1 MIKNLLNLIKREN
14 LKKYKIPKTAQQ
26 TIPFEY
32 ITKDGLIEVEKD
44 SYVSICSVDNI
55 NYSLARENDQE
66 DIFNNYCTMLNSLD
80 YYVQW
85 FLTNDVLDTKE
96 VMNIIPEYHNT
107 HRDDLAY
114 YRNWITDISV
124 SKKAADRKRYLVIQ
138 CFGNKYVDV
147 LGELDRRIASIE
159 QNLKRYNAR
168 VNKLGAEEVLKIL
181 YDSYNPGLKRLQP
194 FSLSQDIASRGVK
207 VKDLICPSSF
217 RFRSSQIEIG
227 TDYKRIL
234 FIRDLPNSLTD
245 RFIGDLLSL
254 NFNVDISI
262 HLENIEPGDA
272 MRFIRRRITSMEAD
286 KILSSQKGK
295 IPPFDLEYNLEAARK
310 LLHELQANDK
320 RLFCVGI
327 YICLTSSSIEQL
339 EHCTKVTQG
348 LCSKHGIKALIATHR
363 QELGLNSVLP
373 FCSNKLNVKRQVLT
387 DGAAI
392 LLPFTAQDVFSN
404 KGIFYGINKITS
416 SLVVFDRKND
426 IKNPSGFILGTPG
439 SGKTMTAKAELYRV
453 FLCTDDDI
461 IIIDPEREY
470 FPVVKE
476 LNGEIVTI
484 SANSETHIN
493 PFDMEKDYGDDEPPL
508 KLKGEFLIGIFD
520 QLIGPLKSEEKAILD
535 RVTRQTYKDYINSHF
550 KPEKIPTMNDYFEIL
565 KKQPEQEAQRL
576 ALSLELYVQGSLSIF
591 SEKTNVNLSNRLI
604 CFDINRLGD
613 QLKPLGMQVVLDN
626 IWNRIVSNREKKKRT
641 WLYMDEIYLMFNNE
655 YSGRFLYELYK
666 RTRKY
671 GGIPTGIT
679 QNVEDLLKSD
689 IARSMLSNSQFIIL
703 MDQAA
708 SDRKQ
713 LADIL
718 QLSQAQLN
726 YVTNSDCGHGLIVAG
741 GLIVPCKFEISE
753 KEYRLMTTKPEEFM
767 DVG

>member
-1 MIKNLLNLIKREN
+1 MIKKLLGKIEREK
-14 LKKYKIPKTAQQ
+14 LVKYKIPRSAQD

-32 ITKDGLIEVEKD
+32 ITKDGLVEVSKD
-44 SYVSICSVDNI
+44 TYVVICSIDNI

-66 DIFNNYCTMLNSLD
+66 DIFNTYCILLNSLD
-80 YYVQW
+80 YDVQW
-85 FLTNDVLDTKE
+85 YLANDVLDTKE
-96 VMNIIPEYHNT
+96 VLNIIPET
-107 HRDDLAY
+107 HETHKEELDD
-114 YRNWITDISV
+114 YRKWLTEVSV
-124 SKKAADRKRYLVIQ
+124 SKKAADRRRYLVIK
-138 CFGNKYVDV
+138 CFGTKYVDV
-147 LGELDRRIASIE
+147 LVELDRRIAIIE
-159 QNLKRYNAR
+159 QHFKKYNAR
-168 VNKLGAEEVLKIL
+168 VTKVGAEEILKVF
-181 YDSYNPGLKRLQP
+181 YDTYNPGIKRMQP
-194 FSLSQDIASRGVK
+194 FNLTRDYASRGLNL
-207 VKDLICPSSF
+207 KDLICPPSF
-217 RFRSSQIEIG
+217 RFKPSHIEVG
-227 TDYKRIL
+227 TDFKRVL
-234 FIRDLPNSLTD
+234 FVRDLPNTLSD
-245 RFIGDLLSL
+245 RFIGDLLKL
-254 NFNVDISI
+254 NFTIDISI
-262 HLENIEPGDA
+262 HVENTDPSDA
-272 MRFIRRRITSMEAD
+272 MKFIRRRITALEAN
-286 KILSSQKGK
+286 KILAAQQGK
-295 IPPFDLEYNLEAARK
+295 LPPFDLEYNLEAAKK
-310 LLHELQANDK
+310 LMHELQANDK
-320 RLFCVGI
+320 RLFSIGL
-327 YICLTSSSIEQL
+327 YICLTANCIEQL
-339 EHCTKVTQG
+339 DHHTKVTQSI
-348 LCSKHGIKALIATHR
+348 CSKHGIKALIATHR
-363 QELGLNSVLP
+363 QEFGLNSVLP
-373 FCSNKLNVKRQVLT
+373 LCNNKLNIKRQVLT

-392 LLPFTAQDVFSN
+392 LLPFTAQDVFAS
-404 KGIFYGINKITS
+404 KGLFYGINKITS

-439 SGKTMTAKAELYRV
+439 SGKTMTAKAELYRA
-453 FLCTDDDI
+453 FLCTNDDI

-476 LNGEIVTI
+476 LQGEIVTI
-484 SANSETHIN
+484 SANSDTHIN

-535 RVTRQTYKDYINSHF
+535 RVTRQVYKDYINSNF
-550 KPEKIPTMNDYFEIL
+550 KQEKIPTMNEYFDIL

-604 CFDINRLGD
+604 CYDINKLGD

-626 IWNRIVSNREKKKRT
+626 IWNRIVSNRGKKRT

-708 SDRKQ
+708 ADRKQ

-726 YVTNSDCGHGLIVAG
+726 YVTNSDCGHGLIIAG
-741 GLIVPCKFEISE
+741 GLIVPCKFEISD
-753 KEYRLMTTKPEEFM
+753 KEYRLMTTKPEEFIEAM
-767 DVG
+767 

>member
-1 MIKNLLNLIKREN
+1 M
-14 LKKYKIPKTAQQ
+14 PKTAQQ

-32 ITKDGLIEVEKD
+32 ITRDGLIEVEKD
-44 SYVSICSVDNI
+44 TYVAICSVDNI

-66 DIFNNYCTMLNSLD
+66 DIFNNYCTLLNSLD

-85 FLTNDVLDTKE
+85 YLTNDVLDTRE
-96 VMNIIPEYHNT
+96 VMNIIPELHKT
-107 HRDDLAY
+107 HREDLEC
-114 YRNWITDISV
+114 YRSWITDIST
-124 SKKAADRKRYLVIQ
+124 SKKATDRKRYLAVR
-138 CFGNKYVDV
+138 CFGNKYIDI
-147 LGELDRRIASIE
+147 LGELDRRLATIE
-159 QNLKRYNAR
+159 QNLKKYNAR
-168 VNKLGAEEVLKIL
+168 VIKLGAEEILKIL
-181 YDSYNPGLKRLQP
+181 YDAYNPGLKRMQP
-194 FSLSQDIASRGVK
+194 FSLSQDLLARGVS

-217 RFRSSQIEIG
+217 KFKPAYIEIW
-227 TDYKRIL
+227 TDYKRVL
-234 FIRDLPNSLTD
+234 FIRDLPNSLFD

-254 NFNVDISI
+254 SFNVDISI
-262 HLENIEPGDA
+262 HVENTDPSDA
-272 MRFIRRRITSMEAD
+272 MRFIRRRITAMEAD
-286 KILSSQKGK
+286 KLLSSQKGRL
-295 IPPFDLEYNLEAARK
+295 PPFDLEYNLEAARN

-320 RLFCVGI
+320 RLFSVEI
-327 YICLTSSSIEQL
+327 YICLTTDSLEQL
-339 EHCTKVTQG
+339 EHCTKVIQNVCG
-348 LCSKHGIKALIATHR
+348 KHGIKVLIATHR
-363 QELGLNSVLP
+363 QEFGLNSVLP
-373 FCSNKLNVKRQVLT
+373 FCNNGLSIKRQVLT

-404 KGIFYGINKITS
+404 KGIFYGINKVTS

-453 FLCTDDDI
+453 FLCTNDDI
-461 IIIDPEREY
+461 IVIDPEREY
-470 FPVVKE
+470 IPVVKE
-476 LNGEIVTI
+476 LGGEIITI
-484 SANSETHIN
+484 SANSNTHIN

-520 QLIGPLKSEEKAILD
+520 QLIGSLKSEEKAILD
-535 RVTRQTYKDYINSHF
+535 RVTRLTYKKYINSHF
-550 KPEKIPTMNDYFEIL
+550 NPENIPTMNDYFGIL
-565 KKQPEQEAQRL
+565 KEQKEQEAQRL

-604 CFDINRLGD
+604 CYDINKLGN

-626 IWNRIVSNREKKKRT
+626 IWNRIVANRGKKKRT

-726 YVTNSDCGHGLIVAG
+726 YVTNSDCGHGLIIAG
-741 GLIVPCKFEISE
+741 GLIVPCKFEVSE

-767 DVG
+767 EVV

>member
-1 MIKNLLNLIKREN
+1 MIKRLLSSLKRKR
-14 LKKYKIPKTAQQ
+14 LRKYRVNRTAQQ
-26 TIPFEY
+26 TLPFEA
-32 ITKDGLIEVEKD
+32 ITKDGLIEMPDNV
-44 SYVSICSVDNI
+44 YVAVCSVDNI

-66 DIFNNYCTMLNSLD
+66 DIFRNYCTMLNSLD
-80 YYVQW
+80 YGVQW
-85 FLTNDVLDTKE
+85 YLTNDVLDTKE
-96 VMNIIPEYHNT
+96 VMNIIPEEHET
-107 HRDDLAY
+107 HLDDLKY
-114 YRNWITDISV
+114 YRNWITDISI
-124 SKKAADRKRYLVIQ
+124 SKKAADRKRFLAIK
-138 CFGNKYVDV
+138 CEGIKYTDV
-147 LGELDRRIASIE
+147 LGELERRIASIE
-159 QNLKRYNAR
+159 QHFKKYNAR
-168 VNKLGAEEVLKIL
+168 VIRLGAEEILKLL
-181 YDSYNPGLKRLQP
+181 YNAYNPGLKRSQP
-194 FSLSQDIASRGVK
+194 FCLSQDVASRGVSI
-207 VKDLICPSSF
+207 KDLICPSSF
-217 RFRSSQIEIG
+217 RFKSNHIEIG
-227 TDYKRIL
+227 TEFKRIM
-234 FIRDLPNSLTD
+234 FIRELPNSLTD
-245 RFIGDLLSL
+245 RFVGDLLSL

-262 HLENIEPGDA
+262 NIENIDPGDA
-272 MRFIRRRITSMEAD
+272 IRFIRRRITAMESD
-286 KILSSQKGK
+286 KLISAKSGK
-295 IPPFDLEYNLEAARK
+295 LPPFDLEYNLEASKK

-320 RLFCVGI
+320 RLFNAAI
-327 YICLTSSSIEQL
+327 YICLTANTPEQL
-339 EHCTKVTQG
+339 EHYTKVTQNICG
-348 LCSKHGIKALIATHR
+348 KHGIKALIATHR
-363 QELGLNSVLP
+363 QEYGLNSVLP
-373 FCSNKLNVKRQVLT
+373 FCSNRLEVKRQVLT

-439 SGKTMTAKAELYRV
+439 SGKTMAAKAELYRA

-476 LNGEIVTI
+476 LDGEIVTI

-550 KPEKIPTMNDYFEIL
+550 KAEKIPTMNDYFEIL

-591 SEKTNVNLSNRLI
+591 SEKTNVNLNNRLI
-604 CFDINRLGD
+604 CYDINRLGD

-626 IWNRIVSNREKKKRT
+626 IWNRIVSNRGKKKRT